1 MVYLICEI
9 RLVHLCSLLDAG
21 LLGPEQ
27 SSFSGMT
34 STWIHWHL
42 NFFVFLLMASLSKKS
57 NIQKSFSVKYDLL
70 LVLPTF
76 VLAAATLTITAG
88 VQAGPGAGGGC
99 DSGPGSG
106 VRHCETQTL
115 RGHRQWLRGLCAGV
129 RLQLTANIGKIWM
142 CSDVSTIVF
151 FQKVFSVRMVVFK
164 CFHWNRSHTSISKM
178 FDPVNNFIF
187 MFNPENNVFKL

>member
-1 MVYLICEI
+1 M
-9 RLVHLCSLLDAG
+9 
-21 LLGPEQ
+21 Q
-27 SSFSGMT
+27 
-34 STWIHWHL
+34 
-42 NFFVFLLMASLSKKS
+42 VFLEAWFIWFAKFDWFIYVHYWMQGCLDQNKVVLVVWQVHEFIDICIFRYMCKS
-57 NIQKSFSVKYDLL
+57 NIQRSFSVKYDLL

-76 VLAAATLTITAG
+76 VLAAATFTITAG
-88 VQAGPGAGGGC
+88 VQPGPGAGGGC

-151 FQKVFSVRMVVFK
+151 FRKVFSVRMVVFK